1 MQIFWLYP
9 DQLEAISNILW
20 VYHITVLPAVQEIHF
35 ACTLATT
42 SATGLAFLMEYRHQS
57 LISKNWHG
65 SLHKDAKLPSCN
77 YGHEILLRANF
88 KSILLPQ
95 FRAARKG
102 QLSRSVTSNGVI
114 ETCSQSNSK
123 WSASSLSV
131 KCMLVGKE
139 TDKFVQRKSD
149 TITILEAP
157 AASFGPF
164 IYTARPHL
172 CAVSDLNAAE
182 LILSLGEADYR
193 WL

>member
-95 FRAARKG
+95 CRAARKG
-102 QLSRSVTSNGVI
+102 QLSRSVTSNGGRRNL
-114 ETCSQSNSK
+114 QP
-123 WSASSLSV
+123 V
-131 KCMLVGKE
+131 KLKVVCL
-139 TDKFVQRKSD
+139 F
-149 TITILEAP
+149 
-157 AASFGPF
+157 PF
-164 IYTARPHL
+164 SEMH
-172 CAVSDLNAAE
+172 VSWERN
-182 LILSLGEADYR
+182 
-193 WL
+193 